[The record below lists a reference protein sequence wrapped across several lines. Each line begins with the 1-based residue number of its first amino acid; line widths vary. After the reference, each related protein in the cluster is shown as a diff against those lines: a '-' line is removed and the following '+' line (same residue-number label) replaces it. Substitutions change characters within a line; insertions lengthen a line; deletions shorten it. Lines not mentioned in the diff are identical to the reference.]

1 MSDLFSWASEVH
13 PVLLAAYA
21 TLSICFIVV
30 FCCITVPLYLDER
43 VQDDELG
50 LSKVSSSFPIKGRQS
65 NEDASE

>member
-21 TLSICFIVV
+21 TLSVCFIVI

-50 LSKVSSSFPIKGRQS
+50 LEQGLELLPDKRKA
-65 NEDASE
+65 D